1 MTEEIKREE
10 EKTIEEA
17 FKELDVLALKLE
29 DRETSLEESFLFY
42 KQGME
47 LLKYCSEKLDTVEKK
62 MLQMNEDGTLSE
74 FSNLIRK
81 KSQ

>member
-1 MTEEIKREE
+1 MTEETKAE

-17 FKELDVLALKLE
+17 FKELDMLAQKLE
-29 DRETSLEESFLFY
+29 ERETSLEESFRFY

-74 FSNLIRK
+74 FSN
-81 KSQ
+81 